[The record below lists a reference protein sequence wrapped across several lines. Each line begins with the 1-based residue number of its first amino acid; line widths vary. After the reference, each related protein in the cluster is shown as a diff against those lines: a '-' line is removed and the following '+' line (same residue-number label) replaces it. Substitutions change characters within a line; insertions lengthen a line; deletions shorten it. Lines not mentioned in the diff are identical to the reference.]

1 MANVKVR
8 EVTIAL
14 MEEVWEG
21 MHNPETLIRDLLN
34 WMSEDEVAEFARAHG
49 HCSSVFGMDEED
61 EEDE

>member
-21 MHNPETLIRDLLN
+21 YHNPETLIRNLLN

-49 HCSSVFGMDEED
+49 YCSSVFGMDEED
-61 EEDE
+61 EDE